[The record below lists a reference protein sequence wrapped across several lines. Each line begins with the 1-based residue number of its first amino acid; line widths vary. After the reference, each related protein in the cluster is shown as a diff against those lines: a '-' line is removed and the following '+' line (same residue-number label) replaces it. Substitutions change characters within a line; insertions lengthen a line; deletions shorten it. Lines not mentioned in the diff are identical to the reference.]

1 MRPHPFDLP
10 IGNPL
15 ARFVLEKLTRLRDLR
30 ALYESRLAPGE
41 SAVDCTERLLEVVL
55 RNMATAIEVENPGAL
70 DAIPRSGPLIVVANH
85 PLGGL
90 EGMLLTQL
98 LLSIR
103 PDLKVLTNQ
112 LLLRIPEFE
121 DVFIGVDVLNADARR
136 ANGKGVR
143 ALSKH
148 LGAGGAALVFP
159 AGTVSTVRL
168 PALRIADP
176 AWNELV
182 GALALRHRATCV
194 PIHVGGRNSFGFYLA
209 GMVSKRLRTLLL
221 GRAML
226 AKRGTRVRARIG
238 EPIPGADIAQLAD
251 AQAATSFLRLCCDLL
266 GVGKVAVS
274 GSRAAASRPIRADVA
289 AAALHEQ
296 LQALA
301 RYQVQGHGDFAVY
314 CAPFDAL
321 GCVMEQIAIARERTF
336 RSVEE
341 GTGQAIDQDRFDPH
355 YWHLWVWDTRNQCIA
370 GAYRLAKVDQLLD
383 HSGLR
388 NIYSR
393 SLYDY
398 DATFI
403 RHLGKSLEV
412 GRSFITPEYQRHPR
426 VLDLLWK
433 GLGAFIVDNPGYHTL
448 FGCVSISQQYS
459 QLGRAI
465 LAEVFLY
472 HYGAEASVRQR
483 VRPSAPLRA
492 RERPWSAEAIA
503 ALRNIPLI
511 NKILGRIDGRSIP
524 TLIHHYLSL
533 NGKFISFTVN
543 HGFNQSLDGLIVVDL
558 RTAPARYI
566 DRYLGSEGS
575 AQFEQLHGLQRHV
588 A

>member
-1 MRPHPFDLP
+1 M
-10 IGNPL
+10 
-15 ARFVLEKLTRLRDLR
+15 
-30 ALYESRLAPGE
+30 
-41 SAVDCTERLLEVVL
+41 
-55 RNMATAIEVENPGAL
+55 
-70 DAIPRSGPLIVVANH
+70 VANH

-103 PDLKVLTNQ
+103 PDLKVLTNH

-136 ANGKGVR
+136 ANGKGIR

-148 LGAGGAALVFP
+148 LASGGAALVFP
-159 AGTVSTVRL
+159 AGTVSTMTL
-168 PALRIADP
+168 PTLRIADP
-176 AWNELV
+176 AWNQLV
-182 GALALRHRATCV
+182 GALALRYHAACV
-194 PIHVGGRNSFGFYLA
+194 PIRVGARNGIGFYLS
-209 GMVSKRLRTLLL
+209 GLISKRLRTLLL

-226 AKRGTRVRARIG
+226 AKRGSRVRARIG
-238 EPIPGADIAQLAD
+238 EPITGEQIAQLGD
-251 AQAATSFLRLCCDLL
+251 AQAATSYLRLCCDLL
-266 GVGKVAVS
+266 GAGNRER
-274 GSRAAASRPIRADVA
+274 GGNA
-289 AAALHEQ
+289 AAAN
-296 LQALA
+296 QAIRDDVAIEALLTQIA
-301 RYQVQGHGDFAVY
+301 SLGRYRVGGHGDFVTY
-314 CAPFDAL
+314 CAPFAAL

-341 GTGQAIDQDRFDPH
+341 GTGRAIDQDRFDPH
-355 YWHLWVWDTRNQCIA
+355 YWHLWVWDQRRQCIA
-370 GAYRLAKVDQLLD
+370 GAYRLTKVDQLLEEG
-383 HSGLR
+383 GLR
-388 NIYSR
+388 KIYSR

-403 RHLGKSLEV
+403 RHLGKALEV
-412 GRSFITPEYQRHPR
+412 GRSFITPDYQRHPR

-433 GLGAFIVDNPGYHTL
+433 GLGAFIVDHPGYHTL

-465 LAEVFLY
+465 LADAFLY

-483 VRPSAPLRA
+483 VRPTAPLRTA
-492 RERPWSAEAIA
+492 ERPWSTEAIG

-511 NKILGRIDGRSIP
+511 NMILGRIDGRSIP

-533 NGKFISFTVN
+533 NGRFISFTVN
-543 HGFNQSLDGLIVVDL
+543 HGFNRSLDGLIVVDL
-558 RTAPARYI
+558 RNTPARYI
-566 DRYLGSEGS
+566 ERYLGGEGA
-575 AQFEQLHGLQRHV
+575 AQFDRLHGVQRDV

>member
-15 ARFVLEKLTRLRDLR
+15 ARFLLEKLTGLQDLR

-41 SAVDCTERLLEVVL
+41 GTVDRTDRLLAVVL
-55 RNMATAIEVENPGAL
+55 KNMATAIEVENPGAL

-98 LLSIR
+98 LLAIR

-136 ANGKGVR
+136 ANGKGIR

-148 LGAGGAALVFP
+148 LAGGGAALVFP
-159 AGTVSTVRL
+159 AGTVSTVKL
-168 PALRIADP
+168 PTLRIADR
-176 AWNELV
+176 AWNQLV
-182 GALALRHRATCV
+182 GALALRHQATCV
-194 PIHVGGRNSFGFYLA
+194 PIHVGARNGIAFYLT
-209 GMVSKRLRTLLL
+209 GLVSKRLRTLLL

-226 AKRGTRVRARIG
+226 AKRGSRVRARVG
-238 EPIPGADIAQLAD
+238 EPITGAQIKQFGD
-251 AQAATSFLRLCCDLL
+251 AQAATSYLRLCCDLL
-266 GVGKVAVS
+266 GAGNPKTS
-274 GSRAAASRPIRADVA
+274 VA
-289 AAALHEQ
+289 AAAPG
-296 LQALA
+296 QAIRGDVPLEA
-301 RYQVQGHGDFAVY
+301 MLGQMAALDRYRVGGHGDFATY
-314 CAPFDAL
+314 CAPFDAM
-321 GCVMEQIAIARERTF
+321 GCVMEQIGIAREHTF

-341 GTGQAIDQDRFDPH
+341 GTGRAIDHDRFDPH
-355 YWHLWVWDTRNQCIA
+355 YWHLWVWDQRKQCIA
-370 GAYRLAKVDQLLD
+370 GAYRLARVDQLLD
-383 HSGLR
+383 QGGLR

-398 DATFI
+398 DAAFI

-412 GRSFITPEYQRHPR
+412 GRSFITPDYQRHPR

-465 LAEVFLY
+465 LADVFLY

-483 VRPSAPLRA
+483 VRPNAPLRA
-492 RERPWSAEAIA
+492 RERPWSAEAIS

-511 NKILGRIDGRSIP
+511 NMILGRIDGRSIP

-533 NGKFISFTVN
+533 NGRFISFTVN
-543 HGFNQSLDGLIVVDL
+543 HGFNRSLDGLIVVDL
-558 RTAPARYI
+558 RNTPARYI
-566 DRYLGSEGS
+566 ERYLGSEG
-575 AQFEQLHGLQRHV
+575 AEQFDRLHGVQRDV